1 MGRRLKGLRVN
12 VRHYIHNCW
21 LVLDIAANAILFF
34 GSPTE
39 TVSSRLGRWKDYP
52 TGWKRRIA
60 QPVCWLLSLFDKNHC
75 DKTEWYER
83 ELGRHRPEALDDKPG
98 D

>member
-1 MGRRLKGLRVN
+1 MISWRQYLHN
-12 VRHYIHNCW
+12 VW
-21 LVLDIAANAILFF
+21 LTLDISTNVILFF

-39 TVSSRLGRWKDYP
+39 TISSRLGRWQDYP
-52 TGWKRRIA
+52 TGGKRRIA
-60 QPVCWLLSLFDKNHC
+60 GAVCWLLHLLDKNHC

-83 ELGRHRPEALDDKPG
+83 ELGRHRPEALDDKQG